1 MATSISILLLASA
14 IILAIPV
21 YVFVIEVVAAVVL
34 PSPQDVVLECRSGRP
49 SVAILIPA
57 HNERLT
63 LGSTLEDAKAQLKV
77 GDRIIVV
84 ADNCSDDTA
93 AIAAE
98 MGAEVVTRD
107 DPHRQGKGYALAA
120 GLSYLAAKPPG
131 VVVMLDADCR
141 LDEQAI
147 DKLTTACLA
156 KHRPVQALYLMISAE
171 DCLANSHVAEF
182 AWRIKNWVRPFGLRA
197 LALPCQLM
205 GAGMAFPWNLI
216 RSVDLATGVIVED
229 LKLGIDLALMGHS
242 SVFYPAARVTSLF
255 PLSSVGARSQRVR
268 WEKGHIG
275 MILTTVPRL
284 LIAAIVGMK
293 FDPLILA
300 LDLAVPPLFLLAF
313 LLIIMSVVSGCAT
326 FFGAFPSALIINL
339 TSLVGF
345 ALALVLSWFRYG
357 RDILPPRRIFSIFS
371 YALDKLPL
379 YYKMLSSNS
388 GEQWV
393 RTDRG
398 RD

>member
-1 MATSISILLLASA
+1 MATSLSILFFALA

-21 YVFVIEVVAAVVL
+21 YVFVIEVVAAVMF
-34 PSPQDVVLECRSGRP
+34 PSPQDLVLESRSGRP
-49 SVAILIPA
+49 PVAILIPA

-63 LGSTLEDAKAQLKV
+63 LSSTLEDAKAQLKV

-84 ADNCSDDTA
+84 ADNCTDDTA
-93 AIAAE
+93 AIAAG
-98 MGAEVVTRD
+98 MGAEVVTRND
-107 DPHRQGKGYALAA
+107 AHKQGKGYALAA
-120 GLSYLAAKPPG
+120 GLDYLAAKPPS

-147 DKLTTACLA
+147 DRLTAACLA
-156 KHRPVQALYLMISAE
+156 THRPVQSLYLMISVE
-171 DCLANSHVAEF
+171 DSLVNSRVAEF
-182 AWRIKNWVRPFGLRA
+182 AWRIKNWVRPLGLRA

-242 SVFYPAARVTSLF
+242 SIFYPAARVTSLF
-255 PLSSVGARSQRVR
+255 PLSSVGAQSQRVR

-284 LIAAIVGMK
+284 LIAAILRMK

-300 LDLAVPPLFLLAF
+300 LDLAVPPLALLAF
-313 LLIIMSVVSGCAT
+313 LLTTMSVVSGCVV
-326 FFGAFPSALIINL
+326 FLGASPLALLVNL
-339 TSLVGF
+339 MSLVGF
-345 ALALVLSWFRYG
+345 ALALVVSWVRYG
-357 RDILPPRRIFSIFS
+357 RDILPPRRIFSIFA

-379 YYKMLSSNS
+379 YYKIFSSNS
-388 GEQWV
+388 GEQWI